1 MNHRHLLPNEIDLLV
16 DGDLSAGFGVS
27 PLRAHLDEC
36 AECRTRVGEL
46 RAVAD
51 LLDSLPHH
59 TPRVQFA
66 DEVMQKVQ
74 VIEPWHVALA
84 DTARRFVPESTAG
97 RALVGVGAG
106 IGAVTVSS
114 SVAWLAF
121 RADLAAWAFNLFL
134 DRGRESVLG
143 GVGQVAAG
151 ALGPD
156 AALTLSQ
163 GGVGALAVGS
173 LLLAASAVAAA
184 VGFRRLASTA
194 RAKRS

>member
-36 AECRTRVGEL
+36 ADCRARVHEL

-59 TPRVQFA
+59 APHLKFA
-66 DEVMQKVQ
+66 DGVMQRVQ

-84 DTARRFVPESTAG
+84 DTARNLLPASTAG

-106 IGAVTVSS
+106 IGAVTVSGS
-114 SVAWLAF
+114 AVWLAY
-121 RADLAAWAFNLFL
+121 RADLASWAFNVFL

-143 GVGQVAAG
+143 GVGEVAAG

-163 GGVGALAVGS
+163 GGVAALAIGT
-173 LLLAASAVAAA
+173 LLLAASAMAA
-184 VGFRRLASTA
+184 VLGFRRLASTA
-194 RAKRS
+194 RATRS

>member
-36 AECRTRVGEL
+36 ADCRARVDEL

-51 LLDSLPHH
+51 LLDALPHH
-59 TPRVQFA
+59 APRLQFA
-66 DEVMQKVQ
+66 DAVMQRVQ
-74 VIEPWHVALA
+74 VIEPWHVAVA
-84 DTARRFVPESTAG
+84 DTARRLLPQRTAG
-97 RALVGVGAG
+97 RTLVGVGAG
-106 IGAVTVSS
+106 IGAVTVSG
-114 SVAWLAF
+114 SVAWLAY
-121 RADLAAWAFNLFL
+121 RADLASWAFNLFL

-143 GVGQVAAG
+143 GVGEVAAG

-163 GGVGALAVGS
+163 GGIGALAVGT
-173 LLLAASAVAAA
+173 LLLTASALAAV
-184 VGFRRLASTA
+184 VGFRRLAITA